1 MISRDPLMKFED
13 IDILCTQIILSAMN
27 KDSLQIVRILKI
39 IVPEFKSN
47 NSEFEILD
55 KISEH

>member
-1 MISRDPLMKFED
+1 
-13 IDILCTQIILSAMN
+13 MN

-39 IVPEFKSN
+39 IVPEFISN

-55 KISEH
+55 CVS

>member
-1 MISRDPLMKFED
+1 
-13 IDILCTQIILSAMN
+13 MN

-39 IVPEFKSN
+39 LVLEFKSN

-55 KISEH
+55 KISKHEAYE